1 MSKKSTDQP
10 PTAFRSG
17 FVSIIGKP
25 NVGKSTLMNALIGER
40 LSIITAKA
48 QTTRHRIF
56 GILTGKDFQIVYSDT
71 PGVMKP
77 QYELQEAMMRFVYQS
92 LEDADVILF
101 VVELGDKMDGD
112 NVEIL
117 ELLRKSGVPA
127 LFVINKI
134 DKSKGSQLEDK
145 VTYFKEFSG
154 DIPILC
160 ISALDKTNLVPLF
173 DQILEKLPVHPPYFP
188 DDEMTDRTE
197 RFFASEIIR
206 EKIFLNYK
214 KEVPYS
220 CEVII
225 ASFKEEEKIIRVMA
239 EIFVERATQRAIIIG
254 HGGLALKKVGI
265 EARKD
270 MEAFFGKQVH
280 LETYVRVEKDWRQ
293 NKLKLKRFG
302 YVD

>member
-160 ISALDKTNLVPLF
+160 ISALDKTNLEPLF